1 MSFKNPLYSAQTSVV
16 GPITLLEAV
25 KNSEKDI
32 KYYQASSSE
41 MFGGVDK
48 SSLNESSK
56 FTPKSPYAVG
66 KVFAHEITKVYR
78 ESYDIFA
85 VNGILFN
92 HESPFRGETFVTR
105 KITRAVGRIKNN
117 LQNKLTLGNLDAY
130 RDWGFAGD
138 YVNGM
143 YMMMQ
148 HSKPDDWVLATGETH
163 SVREFAKIAFDE
175 AGLNYEDYVV
185 TDSKYQRPNEV
196 NHLLGDPS
204 KAKNELG
211 WKLGD
216 EGRNYWLD
224 DINNRGQS
232 REDVLANIRR
242 SPEYACAQSGGSWD
256 GSECKQ
262 ALAPCPEGQMRP
274 PGGTSCTPIPTNC
287 PEGTAW
293 DGTSCRPTGVIDEHV
308 CPDGSIVSDASQC
321 PAPEAPCPSGQTRNA
336 QGECVGSDAP
346 APCPEGQSRG
356 ADGNCAP
363 IGGGEEP
370 PSTAPCPNGQT
381 RDPDGT
387 CPEAGTYMGP
397 DPNEKTEGDGKLPG
411 EWMGDQNSDN
421 EYERLYNDKAKEMI
435 RLYGGDEGG
444 SAANDRYNQ
453 LQSDYDDARREA
465 DSYINANRDEELSK
479 LRRGITVGGF
489 PGSRRN
495 DLSSGGTAYSERNDR
510 SRRRNRI
517 TAGPRVKDDRP
528 YARRGM
534 KGGYSS
540 GSTYFDSASSF

>member
-1 MSFKNPLYSAQTSVV
+1 MPDEIYNLAAQSHVAVSFKNPLYSAQTSVV

-25 KNSEKDI
+25 KNSKKDI

-48 SSLNESSK
+48 SSLNEGSK

-143 YMMMQ
+143 FMMMQ

-211 WKLGD
+211 WKLQTSFSDLVKLMVEQDLLLAEKEKILIDKGYLKPTW
-216 EGRNYWLD
+216 EYS
-224 DINNRGQS
+224 INN
-232 REDVLANIRR
+232 
-242 SPEYACAQSGGSWD
+242 
-256 GSECKQ
+256 
-262 ALAPCPEGQMRP
+262 
-274 PGGTSCTPIPTNC
+274 
-287 PEGTAW
+287 
-293 DGTSCRPTGVIDEHV
+293 
-308 CPDGSIVSDASQC
+308 
-321 PAPEAPCPSGQTRNA
+321 
-336 QGECVGSDAP
+336 
-346 APCPEGQSRG
+346 
-356 ADGNCAP
+356 
-363 IGGGEEP
+363 
-370 PSTAPCPNGQT
+370 
-381 RDPDGT
+381 
-387 CPEAGTYMGP
+387 
-397 DPNEKTEGDGKLPG
+397 
-411 EWMGDQNSDN
+411 
-421 EYERLYNDKAKEMI
+421 
-435 RLYGGDEGG
+435 
-444 SAANDRYNQ
+444 
-453 LQSDYDDARREA
+453 
-465 DSYINANRDEELSK
+465 
-479 LRRGITVGGF
+479 
-489 PGSRRN
+489 
-495 DLSSGGTAYSERNDR
+495 
-510 SRRRNRI
+510 
-517 TAGPRVKDDRP
+517 
-528 YARRGM
+528 
-534 KGGYSS
+534 
-540 GSTYFDSASSF
+540 